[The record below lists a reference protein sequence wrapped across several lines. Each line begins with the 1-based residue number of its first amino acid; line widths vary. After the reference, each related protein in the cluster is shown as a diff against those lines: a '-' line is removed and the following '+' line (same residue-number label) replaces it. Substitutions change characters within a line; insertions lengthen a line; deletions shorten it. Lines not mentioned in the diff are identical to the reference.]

1 MEFRRQVT
9 IAQVAR
15 EAGVSTVT
23 VSRVINH
30 RPDVAPDTRRRVEQ
44 VIGRLGYQPNAI
56 ARSLISQH
64 SHTLGVVAS
73 RLDYY
78 GPSRILVGVEQ
89 KSSELGY
96 ALLLCMQHQP
106 ESGDVEPIL
115 NHLLSQQVEGVIW
128 AVPEIGDNRA
138 WISERAAHLQVPI
151 IFLNMDPHSNLPVVA
166 GDNYLGG
173 QMATRHLLEQ
183 GYRKIGAITGPIN
196 EWEACQRYLGWRDT
210 LIEAGITIRDCQ
222 VFEGDWS
229 AASGERGA
237 RLLLADCP
245 ELDAIFAMNDQMA
258 MGLLSAVNEA
268 GLSVPRHLAIVGYD
282 DMPESAFLL
291 PPLTTIR
298 QHLRDVGRTAVSLL
312 QSRISEGAALDYTRP
327 VQFETNDALPS
338 ASFSPDPIL
347 IAPELVIRQS
357 SIRRSEQ
364 DKLR

>member
-312 QSRISEGAALDYTRP
+312 QSRISEGAVLDYAR
-327 VQFETNDALPS
+327 QAQLETNDALAS

>member
-1 MEFRRQVT
+1 MEFRRQAT
-9 IAQVAR
+9 IAQVAS

-23 VSRVINH
+23 VSRVINN

-44 VIGRLGYQPNAI
+44 VISRLGYHPNAI

-96 ALLLCMQHQP
+96 ALLLCMQHKP
-106 ESGDVEPIL
+106 ESEEVEPIL

-128 AVPEIGDNRA
+128 AVPEIGDNRV
-138 WISERAAHLQVPI
+138 WISERAAHLRVPI
-151 IFLNMDPHSNLPVVA
+151 IFLSMDPRSNLPVVA

-173 QMATRHLLEQ
+173 QLATRHLLEQ
-183 GYRKIGAITGPIN
+183 GCRKIGAISGPMN

-210 LIEAGITIRDCQ
+210 LNQAGMTIESCQ
-222 VFEGDWS
+222 IFEGDWS
-229 AASGERGA
+229 AASGEKGA
-237 RLLLADCP
+237 RHLLANCAG
-245 ELDAIFAMNDQMA
+245 LDAIFAMNDQMA
-258 MGLLSAVNEA
+258 LGLLSAVNEA
-268 GLSVPRHLAIVGYD
+268 GLSVPQDLAVVGYD

-312 QSRISEGAALDYTRP
+312 QSRISEGDTIENPRP
-327 VQFETNDALPS
+327 AEVEMNGSPS
-338 ASFSPDPIL
+338 QMSFPPVPTL
-347 IAPELVIRQS
+347 IAPELIIRQS
-357 SIRRSEQ
+357 SLRRLST
-364 DKLR
+364 R